1 MNAISPG
8 VNSHVLHK
16 NRHVASQF
24 TQKLQWNSFADTSY
38 TPFFPDGQYFAGSG
52 RAELAKNSRSDPSIG
67 LDTQLPALSSPV
79 ASFAGFRLRSWYRLR
94 MHCR

>member
-8 VNSHVLHK
+8 VNSLFLYK
-16 NRHVASQF
+16 NRLVASQF

-52 RAELAKNSRSDPSIG
+52 RAELAKNSRSDPAIG
-67 LDTQLPALSSPV
+67 LDIEFPALSSPV
-79 ASFAGFRLRSWYRLR
+79 ASFAVFRLRCWCRLR